1 MLLNRIARR
10 AAGGVAVTAADR
22 RAAVR
27 AIADTLACMVAGQ
40 GDIATQAVRRALA
53 GPDGAADLVGG
64 GRAPAPLA
72 ALVNGTAAH
81 ALDFDDNF
89 MPGMSH
95 ASAVLVP
102 ALLALGQ
109 GVSGADLVT
118 AYLVGLEA
126 QALVGQ
132 GVAPEH
138 YVAGWHGTST
148 IGTVGTAAGCAH
160 LLGLDHAG
168 IAQAMSL
175 AVSMAS
181 GMKGQFGTPAK
192 PFHAGM
198 AARNAVEAAFLARA
212 GLTGR
217 EDILERSQGFGELMG
232 GGEAAHWDIP
242 GPDTPHV
249 IATAGLLPKIHP
261 CCGSTHNA
269 VDMVLALRRQHG
281 FAARDVAEVVLTVG
295 RANYLNLAYPQPVTA
310 MEARFSM
317 QYCVALALVQDLLSL
332 SDFTPEAVARPHL
345 RALLARISMQVM
357 PLAKEKAEARPPHRA
372 LIRLRDGRELRASL
386 AHARGSLQDP
396 LDEATRIAKLRD
408 CFAYAGRRLD
418 DAGLAALEGID
429 ALPDLAPLVALITG
443 PVQDQ
448 ARAGRDAARPAAMHG
463 R

>member
-1 MLLNRIARR
+1 MTLLNQIARR
-10 AAGGVAVTAADR
+10 AAGGVSVSAADR
-22 RAAVR
+22 RAAEQ

-40 GDIATQAVRRALA
+40 GDIATAAVRRALA
-53 GPDGAADLVGG
+53 GPQGAADLVGG
-64 GRAPAPLA
+64 GRAPVPVA
-72 ALVNGTAAH
+72 ALINGTAAH

-89 MPGMSH
+89 LPGMSH

-109 GVSGADLVT
+109 AAGASGADLVA
-118 AYLVGLEA
+118 AYLAGLEA

-148 IGTVGTAAGCAH
+148 IGTIGTAAGCAH

-198 AARNAVEAAFLARA
+198 AARNAVDAALLAQA

-217 EDILERSQGFGELMG
+217 EDILERSQGLGELMS
-232 GGEAAHWDIP
+232 GGEPAHWTLP
-242 GPDTPHV
+242 GPDAPHV

-281 FAARDVAEVVLTVG
+281 FTAQDVAEVVLTVG
-295 RANYLNLAYPQPVTA
+295 RANYLNLAYPQPVTP

-332 SDFTPEAVARPHL
+332 SDFTPEAVARPHI
-345 RALLARISMQVM
+345 RALFPRIAMEVM
-357 PLAKEKAEARPPHRA
+357 PLAEEKAEARPPHRA
-372 LIRLRDGRELRASL
+372 LIRLRDGRELRAAL
-386 AHARGSLQDP
+386 AHARGSLADP

-418 DAGLAALEGID
+418 DSGLATLEGID
-429 ALPDLAPLVALITG
+429 ALPGLAPLAALITG
-443 PVQDQ
+443 P
-448 ARAGRDAARPAAMHG
+448 AAG
-463 R
+463 